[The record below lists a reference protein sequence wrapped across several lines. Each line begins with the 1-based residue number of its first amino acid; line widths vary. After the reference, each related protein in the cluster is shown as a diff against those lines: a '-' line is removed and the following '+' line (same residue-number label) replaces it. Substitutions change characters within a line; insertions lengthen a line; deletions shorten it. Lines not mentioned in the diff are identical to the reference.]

1 MTSKRQYRNGA
12 VHVLA
17 VVMILMPHGGYA
29 RQERPPKP
37 ECDCDSRKQYYL
49 SSQLSTGAEALRA
62 CIAGFHMA
70 SLWEIHDTSNLRYA
84 NQAPTVVSLDRG
96 EGPPSGSWGW
106 IRTGWSVMGGSN
118 PTSGEPGKAHCFLW
132 TNGTNNE
139 KGTVVQLANDW
150 TKQWRTNKII
160 PWDAD
165 TKRCNTRQYVWCVQD

>member
-1 MTSKRQYRNGA
+1 
-12 VHVLA
+12 
-17 VVMILMPHGGYA
+17 
-29 RQERPPKP
+29 
-37 ECDCDSRKQYYL
+37 
-49 SSQLSTGAEALRA
+49 
-62 CIAGFHMA
+62 
-70 SLWEIHDTSNLRYA
+70 
-84 NQAPTVVSLDRG
+84 
-96 EGPPSGSWGW
+96 
-106 IRTGWSVMGGSN
+106 MGGSN